1 METKFILAGK
11 DLVGN
16 NSNANLWLVRA
27 VSNPYAAHG
36 PGELTVNVKHSCHID
51 RRCTIQLYSMLF
63 GLLGTARNAIL
74 PRPYRFKLECF
85 ESDENPILALIRE
98 HCPTISGTKS
108 ATASRW
114 LASGHLQTV
123 YTSLMN
129 PSNTDQVRYKRKV
142 MMVPDGGIVALDFG
156 TYGSKTIVTYIRS
169 TRIHG

>member
-1 METKFILAGK
+1 M
-11 DLVGN
+11 GN

-74 PRPYRFKLECF
+74 PRQYRFKLECF

>member
-1 METKFILAGK
+1 LETKFILAGK

>member
-1 METKFILAGK
+1 M
-11 DLVGN
+11 GN